1 MSIHI
6 FSFFKIKIYCYYFIF
21 VKWENKIVERKKI
34 WCNRGIV
41 KPLTFP
47 DKAIS

>member
-6 FSFFKIKIYCYYFIF
+6 FSFFKINIYCYYYFIF

-34 WCNRGIV
+34 
-41 KPLTFP
+41 
-47 DKAIS
+47 